1 MGSVCGGGR
10 SLPSANPDNVAA
22 GGVTDAR
29 CGEGGEGWHK
39 VDNSQHFARRQ
50 RFQGRQ
56 VLACAKFLPPAK
68 FLACAKFLPS
78 AKFCSAYIFEYF
90 SAFLLSMCQQL
101 DWRKCFKIFRL
112 RLIIIVMIMYCVS

>member
-1 MGSVCGGGR
+1 VWGGGK
-10 SLPSANPDNVAA
+10 L
-22 GGVTDAR
+22 
-29 CGEGGEGWHK
+29 EGGEGWHE

-78 AKFCSAYIFEYF
+78 AKFFGAYIFEYF

-112 RLIIIVMIMYCVS
+112 RLIIVVMIMYCVS